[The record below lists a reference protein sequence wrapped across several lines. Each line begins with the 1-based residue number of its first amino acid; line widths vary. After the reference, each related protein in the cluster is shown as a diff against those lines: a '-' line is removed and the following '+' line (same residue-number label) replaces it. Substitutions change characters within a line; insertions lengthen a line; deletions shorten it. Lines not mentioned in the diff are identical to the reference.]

1 MKEDAAIPALPSILT
16 RKNPTD
22 EQLAHILEIVPS
34 VEPEKKDTPNF
45 TL

>member
-1 MKEDAAIPALPSILT
+1 MNEDVAMPAPPSILT

-34 VEPEKKDTPNF
+34 VEPEKNDIPNF